1 MDRKR
6 VAQWLKRERRVWLTS
21 GAVAGSV
28 ILLRCLGLFQSW
40 ELTAFDRLF
49 HFRPPEASDPRILIV
64 EIDEEDLQDAGRWPI
79 PDSLMAQ
86 LLETLDAHQ
95 PRAIGLDVYRDL
107 PVEPG
112 HQELKSAFETI
123 PNLIGIE
130 QLEDGE
136 SFWVRPPPILQR
148 KQQVGFNNILVDADG
163 QVRRFLLYS
172 HKNGEAYTSFALK
185 LAKIYLEEEGIRPQ
199 GATDVNPAYLQ
210 LGKVI
215 FRPFHPSDG
224 SYIRADAKGYQA
236 IANFRR
242 PESFAKVKMGE
253 VLAKKVE
260 PELIRDRAV
269 LIGSTAP
276 SLKDKAYV
284 PYSTDWQGNAKPI
297 YGVELHANI
306 LSQILSGAL
315 NGRPL
320 MRTIPDGVEWLWII
334 LWSGGGAIIV
344 RRTRSL
350 VRSSLLISGAIAL
363 LSSSVYL
370 SFSFGWWIPSIT
382 PLVSLIASSAILTGY
397 LAHKQEELKRSKEF
411 LQSIIDNIP
420 DPIFVKDHHHHWMLL
435 NQAFCKFSGYP
446 IEDLLGKSDRDIFP
460 PKTADI
466 FWSQDRLVFE
476 TSEAREDEAE
486 FIDAQNNQFLIA
498 TKRSLHKDAAGN
510 LFLVGVIRD
519 ITERKRIEQ
528 ELRRETA
535 ELIRFNEELKLSAYY
550 DELTGLPNKK
560 HFDESFGKA
569 LKWGKKNNQS
579 IGLLFLD
586 LDGFKQV
593 NDTLGH
599 EMGNLL
605 LKAVAGRI
613 QNCLR
618 GSDLVARWAGD
629 EFTAILP
636 GIKQAKDV
644 AIIAEKIVFSLSQ
657 PFMLENRA
665 VIVGVSIGSSIYPDN
680 GETPD
685 LLIQKADIAMYQAK
699 ALGRNQHQVAG

>member
-6 VAQWLKRERRVWLTS
+6 VARWLKRERRVWLTS

-28 ILLRCLGLFQSW
+28 ILLRYMGLFQSW
-40 ELTAFDRLF
+40 ELAAFDRLF
-49 HFRPPEASDPRILIV
+49 HFRPPATTDTRILIV
-64 EIDEEDLQDAGRWPI
+64 EIDENDLQDAGKWPV
-79 PDSLMAQ
+79 PDRLMAQ
-86 LLETLDAHQ
+86 LLESVNGYR
-95 PRAIGLDVYRDL
+95 PRVIGLDVYRDL

-112 HQELKSAFETI
+112 HQELNAAFETI

-130 QLEDGE
+130 QLEDKE
-136 SFWVRPPPILQR
+136 SFWVLPPPILQR

-185 LAKIYLEEEGIRPQ
+185 LAQIYLEGEGIRPQ
-199 GATDVNPAYLQ
+199 AATDVNPAYLQ
-210 LGKVI
+210 LGKTV
-215 FRPFHPSDG
+215 FRPFRPSDG
-224 SYIRADAKGYQA
+224 GYIRADAKGYQV
-236 IANFRR
+236 ISNFHR
-242 PESFAKVKMGE
+242 PESFTKVKMGD
-253 VLAKKVE
+253 VLAGEVA
-260 PELIRDRAV
+260 PELIRDRAI

-276 SLKDKAYV
+276 SLKDKAYI
-284 PYSTDWQGNAKPI
+284 PYSTNWQGSAKPI

-306 LSQILSGAL
+306 VSQILSAAL
-315 NGRPL
+315 AGRPL
-320 MRTIPDGVEWLWII
+320 MRTIPEGVEWLWIVV
-334 LWSGGGAIIV
+334 WSGMGAIIV
-344 RRTRSL
+344 RQSRSL
-350 VRSSLLISGAIAL
+350 VRSSILTLSAIAL

-370 SFSFGWWIPSIT
+370 SFSFGWWIPSIP
-382 PLVSLIASSAILTGY
+382 PLISLIASSAILTGY

-411 LQSIIDNIP
+411 LQSIIDSIP
-420 DPIFVKDHHHHWMLL
+420 DPIFVKDRHHRWMLL
-435 NQAFCKFSGYP
+435 NQAFCQFSGYP

-460 PKTADI
+460 SKTAHVL
-466 FWSQDRLVFE
+466 WSQDRLVFE

-486 FIDAQNNQFLIA
+486 FVDAKGNAFLIA
-498 TKRSLHKDAAGN
+498 TNRSLHKDAAGN

-519 ITERKRIEQ
+519 ITERKRIEE

-535 ELIRFNEELKLSAYY
+535 ELMRFNAELKLSAYY

-560 HFDESFGKA
+560 HFDESFAKA
-569 LKWGKKNNQS
+569 LGWGEKHNQLV
-579 IGLLFLD
+579 GLLFLD

-636 GIKQAKDV
+636 GIKQAEDV

-665 VIVGVSIGSSIYPDN
+665 VIVGVSIGSSIYPEN
-680 GETPD
+680 GKTPD
-685 LLIQKADIAMYQAK
+685 LLIHKADTAMYQAK
-699 ALGRNQHQVAG
+699 ELGRNQHQVAR